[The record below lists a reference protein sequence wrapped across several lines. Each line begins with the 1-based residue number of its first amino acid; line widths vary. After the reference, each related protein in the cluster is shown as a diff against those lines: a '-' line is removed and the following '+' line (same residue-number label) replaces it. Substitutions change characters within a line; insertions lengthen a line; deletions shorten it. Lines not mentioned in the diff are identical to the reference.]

1 MDYFF
6 WGDIMVKVIGKKNG
20 KEVTVECIK
29 RDGEWFYSFN
39 GKDDSRLAAEIRDLL
54 MDSHPIMGTYWPVC
68 EALKIAAVFPYF
80 FDRGGLE
87 KVEVDDPEARKEL
100 SEIEYEEGVVY

>member
-1 MDYFF
+1 
-6 WGDIMVKVIGKKNG
+6 MVKAIGLRNKK
-20 KEVTVECIK
+20 KLEVVCEK
-29 RDGEWFYSFN
+29 QDGIWRFSFN
-39 GKDDSRLAAEIRDLL
+39 GKRDFELESSLQRLLFDD
-54 MDSHPIMGTYWPVC
+54 HPIMGTYWPVC

-87 KVEVDDPEARKEL
+87 KVEVDDPEAKKEL